1 MREAP
6 LAYVTYTV
14 EDAVATVMLDNPP
27 ANALSRAVL
36 DELDRLIAE
45 LDQSREVRAV
55 VITGAGKMFAAGA
68 DIKEIA
74 KIESGK
80 TGELLSAR
88 GQAVMNRIERMNKV
102 VIAAVNGLFCLGG
115 GLELAMACHL
125 RIAGDRVR
133 LGLPEITLG
142 IMPGF
147 GGTQRLPR
155 LVGVAKALELILTGD
170 RIKARE
176 AAELGLVNQV
186 VPDSDVLKR
195 ARAVAKRIAGMGQAA
210 VRASLT
216 AVLEGHARP
225 LTGGLDLESSLFGTL
240 CETADMKE
248 GLSAFLEKRPAKFQ
262 NS

>member
-1 MREAP
+1 M
-6 LAYVTYTV
+6 
-14 EDAVATVMLDNPP
+14 VMLDNPP

-36 DELDRLIAE
+36 DELDRIIAG
-45 LDQSREVRAV
+45 LDQDREVRAV
-55 VITGAGKMFAAGA
+55 VITGSGKMFAAGA

-74 KIESGK
+74 EIESGK

-125 RIAGDRVR
+125 RIAGGRVR
-133 LGLPEITLG
+133 LGFPEIRLG

-155 LVGVAKALELILTGD
+155 LVGAAKALELILTGD
-170 RIKARE
+170 RIKAKE
-176 AAELGLVNQV
+176 AVELGLVNQV
-186 VPDSDVLKR
+186 VPDSEVLER
-195 ARAVAKRIAGMGQAA
+195 ARAVAKKIAGMGQVA
-210 VRASLT
+210 VRAALA
-216 AVLEGHARP
+216 AVVEGPTRS
-225 LTGGLDLESSLFGTL
+225 LTGGFELESKLFGTL

-248 GLSAFLEKRPAKFQ
+248 GLSAFLEKRPAKFKH
-262 NS
+262 S

>member
-1 MREAP
+1 M
-6 LAYVTYTV
+6 
-14 EDAVATVMLDNPP
+14 VMLDNPP

-36 DELDRLIAE
+36 DELDRIIAD
-45 LDQSREVRAV
+45 LDQNREVRAV
-55 VITGAGKMFAAGA
+55 VITGSGKMFAAGA
-68 DIKEIA
+68 DIQEIA
-74 KIESGK
+74 EIESGK
-80 TGELLSAR
+80 TGELLSAH
-88 GQAVMNRIERMNKV
+88 GQAVMNRIERMSKV

-170 RIKARE
+170 RIKAQE
-176 AAELGLVNQV
+176 AVEFGLVNEV
-186 VPDSDVLKR
+186 VPDPEVLKR
-195 ARAVAKRIAGMGQAA
+195 ARAVAKRIAGMGQVA
-210 VRASLT
+210 VRASLM
-216 AVLEGHARP
+216 AVVEGQPRP
-225 LTGGLDLESSLFGTL
+225 LPGGFELESKLFGTL

-248 GLSAFLEKRPAKFQ
+248 GLNAFLEKRPAKFK
-262 NS
+262 NL

>member
-1 MREAP
+1 VEQR
-6 LAYVTYTV
+6 YVNSIL
-14 EDAVATVMLDNPP
+14 EEGVATVTLDHPP

-36 DELDRLIAE
+36 DELDRIMAE
-45 LDQSREVRAV
+45 LNQNEDVRAV

-68 DIKEIA
+68 DIKELSE
-74 KIESGK
+74 IESGK
-80 TGELLSAR
+80 TGELLAAR
-88 GQAVMNRIERMNKV
+88 GQAVMNRIERMGKV

-115 GLELAMACHL
+115 GLELAMACHM

-155 LVGVAKALELILTGD
+155 LVGAAKALELILTGD
-170 RIKARE
+170 RIRARE
-176 AAELGLVNQV
+176 ALEIGLVNEV
-186 VPDSDVLKR
+186 VPDSEILKR
-195 ARAVAKRIAGMGQAA
+195 ARTAARKIAGMGQAA
-210 VRASLT
+210 VRAALT
-216 AVLEGHARP
+216 AVVEGQTRP
-225 LTGGLDLESSLFGTL
+225 FAGGFELESKLFGSL

-248 GLSAFLEKRPAKFQ
+248 GLNAFLEKRPARFR

>member
-1 MREAP
+1 MAGR
-6 LAYVTYTV
+6 YVICSV
-14 EDAVATVMLDNPP
+14 DDGVATVMLDHPP

-36 DELDRLIAE
+36 DELDRIIAD
-45 LDQSREVRAV
+45 LDQNREVRAV

-68 DIKEIA
+68 DIREIA
-74 KIESGK
+74 EIESGK
-80 TGELLSAR
+80 TGERLSAR

-155 LVGVAKALELILTGD
+155 LVGGAKALELILTGD

-176 AAELGLVNQV
+176 ALEIGLVNEV
-186 VPDSDVLKR
+186 VPDSEVSKR
-195 ARAVAKRIAGMGQAA
+195 ARLLAKKIGGMGQAA
-210 VRASLT
+210 VQAALT
-216 AVLEGHARP
+216 AVVEGLTRP
-225 LTGGLDLESSLFGTL
+225 LTGGLELESKLFGTL

-248 GLSAFLEKRPAKFQ
+248 GLNAFLEKRPAKFKHL
-262 NS
+262 